1 MYSISAVIP
10 AYNEEKTIAKI
21 ICAVKAVDLIETII
35 VVNDGSKDNTSKI
48 ARSYDNVKV
57 IDLQNNVGKAQ
68 AIQKAVETSQDDII
82 LFLDAD
88 LVGLTS
94 KHVTNLLLPMLIDD
108 LDMTIGVFN
117 NGRFITDLG
126 QLVTP
131 HLTGQRAL
139 KRWIIENIRDT
150 DMTRFGIE
158 TAITEYANDNNLR
171 IQEVALENLTH
182 VMKEE
187 KMGVIKGF
195 KERLKMYWDILNY
208 KYENNSRAM
217 RK

>member
-1 MYSISAVIP
+1 MYSISTVIP
-10 AYNEEKTIAKI
+10 AYNEEKTISKVI
-21 ICAVKAVDLIETII
+21 SAVKSVDLIETII
-35 VVNDGSKDNTSKI
+35 VVSDGSIDNTSKI
-48 ARSYDNVKV
+48 AKSYDGVKV
-57 IDLQNNVGKAQ
+57 IELPNNVGKAQ
-68 AIQKAVETSQDDII
+68 AVKKAIDVSQDDII
-82 LFLDAD
+82 LLLDAD

-94 KHVTNLLLPMLIDD
+94 KHVTDLIWPMLVGD

-117 NGRFITDLG
+117 NGRFFTDLG

-139 KRWIIENIRDT
+139 KKCIIENIKDI

-158 TAITEYANDNNLR
+158 AAITEYANDNNLR
-171 IQEVALENLTH
+171 IEEVVLESLTH

-195 KERLKMYWDILNY
+195 KARLKMYRDIMY
-208 KYENNSRAM
+208 FKSENNSKDL